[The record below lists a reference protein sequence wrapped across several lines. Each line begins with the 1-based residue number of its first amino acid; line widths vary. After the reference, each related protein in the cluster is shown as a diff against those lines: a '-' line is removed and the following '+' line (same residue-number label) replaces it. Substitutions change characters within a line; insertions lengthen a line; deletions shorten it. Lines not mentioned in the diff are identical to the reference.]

1 MARFLGRVSLAKMVR
16 NWKKQ
21 VSLAIA
27 YPIDKKADKA

>member
-21 VSLAIA
+21 VSFVIL
-27 YPIDKKADKA
+27 YPIDKKANK